1 MAYLGD
7 TVADVQTVVRARA
20 QVPEQRFVSLAVVP
34 PHLQTPQQVAARGKY
49 EHQLMKAGAD
59 VILSTTQEALGWV
72 DQLD

>member
-1 MAYLGD
+1 
-7 TVADVQTVVRARA
+7 
-20 QVPEQRFVSLAVVP
+20 VP
-34 PHLQTPQQVAARGKY
+34 PHLQTPQHVAARNQY